1 MLRVGFSFYIQCM
14 NYLVCGLGNIGPE
27 YELTRHNIG
36 FLVLDRLADE
46 YKVSFSLARHAFVGE
61 LRYKGRTITLVKPTT
76 FMNLSGKA
84 VNYWMKEAK
93 VPLENLLI
101 VTDDIALP
109 FGRMRM
115 RGKGSDGGHNGLKS
129 IRETLETDAYARLRF
144 GVGGDFSKGHQVD
157 YVLGNFPKAELEQ
170 LAPLMD
176 KACNGI
182 LSFCTIGLERAMN
195 TVNTAG

>member
-1 MLRVGFSFYIQCM
+1 M

-36 FLVLDRLADE
+36 FLVLDRLTDE
-46 YKVSFSLARHAFVGE
+46 HKVTFSLARHAFVGE
-61 LRYKGRTITLVKPTT
+61 LKYKGRSITFVKPTT
-76 FMNLSGKA
+76 YMNLSGKA
-84 VNYWMKEAK
+84 VNYWMKDAK
-93 VPLENLLI
+93 VPLENILV

-109 FGRMRM
+109 FGKMRM

-129 IRETLETDAYARLRF
+129 VRECLETDAYARLRF
-144 GVGGDFSKGHQVD
+144 GVGGDFAKGHQVD
-157 YVLGNFPKAELEQ
+157 YVLANFPKAELEQ
-170 LAPLMD
+170 LVPLMD

-195 TVNTAG
+195 TVNTG